1 MMIKRKAEEACEV
14 LEDILDMSREQL
26 DDVYNLDIE
35 WAIDYIRDQKEEIKK
50 IREKR
55 EKELRERFF
64 VKKEIK

>member
-14 LEDILDMSREQL
+14 LEDILDMTREEL

-35 WAIDYIRDQKEEIKK
+35 WAIDYVRDQKEEIKK

-55 EKELRERFF
+55 AKELKERFF
-64 VKKEIK
+64 AKK